1 MTDIEKQKTLA
12 HKEEENT
19 SSPEKTAEIE
29 KPSHQEINSNHDSNP
44 LNTRREPYDPERRRQ
59 RLSNRPFFRK
69 KFCKFCSRKKEINYK
84 DIDTIRRF
92 TTDQGKILPSR
103 VTGNCAKCQRKMSK
117 AIKRARS
124 MAVLPFTSHQ

>member
-1 MTDIEKQKTLA
+1 MADTDIKD
-12 HKEEENT
+12 H
-19 SSPEKTAEIE
+19 SSTEIE
-29 KPSHQEINSNHDSNP
+29 NIPSKTIAKETVRETKPKRGSGYQDTVK
-44 LNTRREPYDPERRRQ
+44 NTHHEPYDTDRRKQ
-59 RLSNRPFFRK
+59 RTGFRPFFRK
-69 KFCKFCSRKKEINYK
+69 KYCKFCSRKKEINYK

-124 MAVLPFTSHQ
+124 MAVLPFSHNH